1 MASSTYALAR
11 RMLPSRMFYA
21 GRQLS
26 RRLRKFRLH
35 ERYTAKFP
43 SRRDLKIF
51 SISPDAELHVFWKVL
66 PIGRGPAFSLFIH
79 EDEVLRFDCF
89 GEDEGH
95 YHAHFERGWS
105 AAQTRLYFFEASES
119 EQIDR
124 VEFELLNNLDYYL
137 QRHPWARIRAVR
149 LDRGQLET
157 ACAAAGEQ
165 ARAFLRS
172 IPELA
177 VPAGSLRS

>member
-1 MASSTYALAR
+1 M
-11 RMLPSRMFYA
+11 
-21 GRQLS
+21 
-26 RRLRKFRLH
+26 
-35 ERYTAKFP
+35 
-43 SRRDLKIF
+43 
-51 SISPDAELHVFWKVL
+51 
-66 PIGRGPAFSLFIH
+66 
-79 EDEVLRFDCF
+79 
-89 GEDEGH
+89 
-95 YHAHFERGWS
+95 
-105 AAQTRLYFFEASES
+105 YFFEASES